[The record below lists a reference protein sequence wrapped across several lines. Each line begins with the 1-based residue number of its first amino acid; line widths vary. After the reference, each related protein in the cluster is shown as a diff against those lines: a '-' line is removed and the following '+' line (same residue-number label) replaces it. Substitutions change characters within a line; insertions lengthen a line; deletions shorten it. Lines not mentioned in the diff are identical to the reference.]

1 MQRSSCSYALFI
13 HSPSAIFKEGG
24 EFIPPLPLECSTSHD
39 TIKLPPPFCPYPK
52 FPPPPPPPPPP
63 LCQNFCIQTC
73 SPTSTADRCSIWGN
87 CAFNDKSMKFCTQL
101 GNVIR
106 KIFGY
111 RDIADWS
118 RKKNGTHFSK
128 WLPKM

>member
-1 MQRSSCSYALFI
+1 MY
-13 HSPSAIFKEGG
+13 IFL
-24 EFIPPLPLECSTSHD
+24 LPRYMCEVYTTLLLSLS
-39 TIKLPPPFCPYPK
+39 
-52 FPPPPPPPPPP
+52 
-63 LCQNFCIQTC
+63 N
-73 SPTSTADRCSIWGN
+73 STADRCNIWGN

-118 RKKNGTHFSK
+118 RKKMAPIFQNGRQRF
-128 WLPKM
+128 LNQ